1 MAIGRDLPAAI
12 ELFADPIDPLI
23 WKRGEDALIG
33 VGASVWRGE
42 FQGESRLLDAAQTWR
57 DIAATAEVS
66 DAVNTAGTG
75 LVAFGALAFSPASKA
90 PSVLIVPERIIGRVG
105 GVTFITAVT
114 ADGST
119 PEPEMPTP
127 IARGTLPVARLE
139 DGVMTEDA
147 HREAI
152 IAAKERID
160 SGRISKIVIA
170 RDVRGSIAPDADRRL
185 TASRLASAYPTCSTY
200 AVDGLIGATP
210 ETLVRARDGEITA
223 RVLAGTA
230 PRSANATEDR
240 RTAEQL
246 ITSTKDLAEHAYA
259 IDSARESLIQ
269 LDPDI
274 TRALTVSEK
283 PFLLELPNVWHLASD
298 VRGQLPD
305 QTSVLDLVTAI
316 HPTAAV
322 GGTPRDVA
330 LPMIDELEPFD
341 RRRYAGPVGW
351 VSADGDGEFAV
362 ALRGAEFERNGTV
375 TAFAG
380 GGIVSTSDE
389 QAEFHET
396 EWKLKPIREALSAVR
411 DRE

>member
-1 MAIGRDLPAAI
+1 M
-12 ELFADPIDPLI
+12 
-23 WKRGEDALIG
+23 
-33 VGASVWRGE
+33 
-42 FQGESRLLDAAQTWR
+42 
-57 DIAATAEVS
+57 
-66 DAVNTAGTG
+66 
-75 LVAFGALAFSPASKA
+75 
-90 PSVLIVPERIIGRVG
+90 
-105 GVTFITAVT
+105 
-114 ADGST
+114 
-119 PEPEMPTP
+119 
-127 IARGTLPVARLE
+127 
-139 DGVMTEDA
+139 
-147 HREAI
+147 
-152 IAAKERID
+152 
-160 SGRISKIVIA
+160 
-170 RDVRGSIAPDADRRL
+170 
-185 TASRLASAYPTCSTY
+185 SRLASAYPTCSTY